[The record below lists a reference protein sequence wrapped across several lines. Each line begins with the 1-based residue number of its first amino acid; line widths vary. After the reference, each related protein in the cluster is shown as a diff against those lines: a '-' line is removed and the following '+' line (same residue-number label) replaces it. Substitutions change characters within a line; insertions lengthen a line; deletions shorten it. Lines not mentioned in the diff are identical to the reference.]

1 MGFPI
6 GQVLSVQLMAFWDFE
21 DARYKGARA
30 LAIASIA
37 GVVVT
42 ALGLTLLFLNYNERV
57 DKEMVHVPTPEPT
70 PTPTPSPEQIRQAQ
84 AEEFRAELKGAIAKK
99 DWDQIEA
106 ISKKILELNT
116 DDIEGWRHLGWS
128 QEQRGD
134 LDGALASYS
143 KAISLPHSNPYNQ
156 FLRARVLCKK
166 GDIDAAI
173 VDLEQAS
180 QGDPSS
186 VGMSNLLMIYK
197 LQDGRDD
204 EVRAMVA
211 NYAVVG
217 IKNQADL
224 WLLGAAALALKE
236 GDVPR
241 ADASL
246 GGFQAVVDPR
256 LFSELLGDP
265 FFDPYRNNIDLI
277 EYFSLS
283 KK

>member
-1 MGFPI
+1 
-6 GQVLSVQLMAFWDFE
+6 MAFWDFE

-30 LAIASIA
+30 LAIASVA

-42 ALGLTLLFLNYNERV
+42 ALGLTLLFLNYDERV
-57 DKEMVHVPTPEPT
+57 DKEMVHVPTPE

-156 FLRARVLCKK
+156 FLRARVLRKK

-173 VDLEQAS
+173 VDLE
-180 QGDPSS
+180 
-186 VGMSNLLMIYK
+186 
-197 LQDGRDD
+197 
-204 EVRAMVA
+204 
-211 NYAVVG
+211 
-217 IKNQADL
+217 
-224 WLLGAAALALKE
+224 
-236 GDVPR
+236 
-241 ADASL
+241 
-246 GGFQAVVDPR
+246 
-256 LFSELLGDP
+256 
-265 FFDPYRNNIDLI
+265 
-277 EYFSLS
+277 
-283 KK
+283 